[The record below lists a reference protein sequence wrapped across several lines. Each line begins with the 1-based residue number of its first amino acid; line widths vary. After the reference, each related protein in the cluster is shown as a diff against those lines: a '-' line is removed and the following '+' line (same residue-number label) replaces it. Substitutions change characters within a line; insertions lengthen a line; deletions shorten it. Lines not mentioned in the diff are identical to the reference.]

1 MQMLVSEKR
10 GLQEQHTHL
19 LVYCLS
25 PTMVITFFFFFKN
38 ICLSFPI
45 YPLKPIGEPRE
56 QSHWLTDNVY
66 LLLWS
71 EWLFLPACFPPQCPA
86 LQEKPWSS
94 CQLMDAGCAS
104 RLPEVEPL
112 RRLSGWRALAP
123 TVAGFQVFSLQSPSH
138 RVCPACCRGALV
150 GLCFLLHI
158 PPRDSPPHPRRP
170 ALLTPVSALHPL
182 HLRVGR
188 KKIHDLGW

>member
-25 PTMVITFFFFFKN
+25 PTMVITLFFFFFKN

-66 LLLWS
+66 LLL
-71 EWLFLPACFPPQCPA
+71 
-86 LQEKPWSS
+86 
-94 CQLMDAGCAS
+94 
-104 RLPEVEPL
+104 
-112 RRLSGWRALAP
+112 
-123 TVAGFQVFSLQSPSH
+123 
-138 RVCPACCRGALV
+138 
-150 GLCFLLHI
+150 
-158 PPRDSPPHPRRP
+158 
-170 ALLTPVSALHPL
+170 
-182 HLRVGR
+182 
-188 KKIHDLGW
+188 